1 MRRVLLCGTWLLGL
15 ACVAAAID
23 APARGDQAMVVTAEP
38 LASQAALQVLAEGG
52 NAADAA
58 VTAAFM
64 LAVTEPY
71 SSGLGGG
78 GLLVGWQQSGGE
90 AWALDCRETAPAE
103 AHRDMFIGPDGQAV
117 SELSR
122 NGALSVAVPG
132 LVRGLWDLHQRHG
145 RLPWRRLVEPARD
158 TARDG
163 FAVAEMLAQRVAAHH
178 ARGRFDAA
186 MQAVF
191 CPDGQPVRTGQW
203 LRQPDLSRTLAAIA
217 DHGPAAFYDG
227 TIAAAIARTV
237 AAGGGVLSVD
247 DLASYRSVWRDP
259 VRGQY
264 RGRDI
269 IGMPPPSS
277 GGVHVVQMLGILED
291 FDLGAAGFG
300 SAAAWHPTIE
310 AMKLAFA
317 DRSRFLGDPD
327 RMEVPV
333 AWLVGAERIAGL
345 RSRIDPQRALAA
357 DAIAGL
363 PTGPEPVHTTHL
375 SVVDPEG
382 NAVAATLTI
391 NLNFGAGMI
400 APGTGIILNDEMDD
414 FAAAPGTPNAFGLIQ
429 GEQNAVAPGRRPL
442 SSMTPT
448 IVVED
453 GAVLLV
459 TGSPGGSVIIT
470 TVLQTILNVI
480 DFEMDAREAV
490 AAPRLHHQWQPDH
503 VFSERHGLSPDT
515 RELLEARGHQVVE
528 RGPMGNVQL
537 IVRDRERSGW
547 QGASDPR
554 GMGLAVGF

>member
-1 MRRVLLCGTWLLGL
+1 MRWLLLCGIWSLVLICHT
-15 ACVAAAID
+15 AAID
-23 APARGDQAMVVTAEP
+23 VPARGDRAMVATAEP
-38 LASQAALQVLAEGG
+38 LASRAALQVLAEGG
-52 NAADAA
+52 SAADAA

-78 GLLVGWQQSGGE
+78 GLLVGWQQAEQE
-90 AWALDCRETAPAE
+90 AWALDCRETAPA
-103 AHRDMFIGPDGQAV
+103 AARRDMFLDPDGQAV
-117 SELSR
+117 PDRSR
-122 NGALSVAVPG
+122 TGALSVAVPG

-145 RLPWRRLVEPARD
+145 RLPWRRLVTPAHA

-163 FAVAEMLAQRVAAHH
+163 YAVTEMLAQRVAAHH
-178 ARGRFDAA
+178 ARGRFDLA

-191 CPDGQPVRTGQW
+191 CPDGQVIRTGQW
-203 LRQPDLSRTLAAIA
+203 LRQPDLARTLAAIA
-217 DHGPAAFYDG
+217 EHGPSAFYDG
-227 TIAAAIARTV
+227 TIAMALAAAV
-237 AAGGGVLSVD
+237 ADGGGLLTMD

-264 RGRDI
+264 RGRGI

-277 GGVHVVQMLGILED
+277 GGVHVVQMLGILEG
-291 FDLGAAGFG
+291 FDLAAAGFG
-300 SAAAWHPTIE
+300 SAAAWHPAVE

-317 DRSRFLGDPD
+317 DRSQYLGDPES
-327 RMEVPV
+327 MEVPV

-345 RSRIDPQRALAA
+345 RSRIDPQRALSA

-363 PTGPEPVHTTHL
+363 PAGPEPEHTTHL

-414 FAAAPGTPNAFGLIQ
+414 FAAAPGAPNAFGLIQ
-429 GEQNAVAPGRRPL
+429 GDQNAVVPGRRPL
-442 SSMTPT
+442 SSMSPT

-459 TGSPGGSVIIT
+459 TGSPGGSFIIT
-470 TVLQTILNVI
+470 AVLQTILNVI

-490 AAPRLHHQWQPDH
+490 AAPRIHHQWRPDH
-503 VFSERHGLSPDT
+503 VSSERFGLSPDT
-515 RELLEARGHQVVE
+515 RGLLEARGHRVVE

-537 IVRDRERSGW
+537 ILRDRERPGW
-547 QGASDPR
+547 QGGSDPR